1 MQWAQRLWVCA
12 SLCCIGC
19 RGEIDSGARV
29 SAVGGSVAL
38 PMDAAAM
45 QAGAGGTPLAS
56 SQTTATAG
64 AVANPSRT
72 ARAAGSGGS
81 APSATSATTAQ
92 DLSSRTF
99 QKANLTNFTSYPDP
113 GSEECIMYSGCMW
126 AGQFAGVKGK
136 QTEQW
141 VMEHNII
148 AVHSKDFAKY
158 KLKTLHV
165 RRGQREIDAVVYDQC
180 NDDDCD
186 GCCTRNAASTGF
198 LIDMEKYTAERFGT
212 NGGVV
217 EWTCVDCD

>member
-1 MQWAQRLWVCA
+1 L
-12 SLCCIGC
+12 IGC
-19 RGEIDSGARV
+19 RGEIDSGERV
-29 SAVGGSVAL
+29 SAAGGAVAV
-38 PMDAAAM
+38 PTDAAVAQAQA
-45 QAGAGGTPLAS
+45 QAGAGGPAVAIAPMAAS
-56 SQTTATAG
+56 AG
-64 AVANPSRT
+64 ALAAPSRT
-72 ARAAGSGGS
+72 ASAAGSGGR
-81 APSATSATTAQ
+81 APNATSTMAAQ
-92 DLSSRTF
+92 DLSSRTY

-141 VMEHNII
+141 VMEHNIL

-165 RRGQREIDAVVYDQC
+165 RKGQREIEAVVYDQC

-217 EWTCVDCD
+217 EWACVDCD